1 MLTFERTSTTFLS
14 YLSSQCA
21 PTPTRGSGHEYHIF
35 HAHPLVH
42 SNATILRLPF
52 KRYSTA
58 VSRQCSS
65 KHLRR
70 RAASGS
76 SAALSATLS
85 ALPAMKAEQ

>member
-65 KHLRR
+65 KHLR
-70 RAASGS
+70 AASGS